1 MNCGSTN
8 ILSNAKKKPQCS
20 TFKIA
25 TCETFLK
32 ITKISGFCKQYR
44 KTMHTRKKSYK

>member
-1 MNCGSTN
+1 MQ
-8 ILSNAKKKPQCS
+8 KKTQCS
-20 TFKIA
+20 IFKIA

-32 ITKISGFCKQYR
+32 KTKISGFCKQSQ